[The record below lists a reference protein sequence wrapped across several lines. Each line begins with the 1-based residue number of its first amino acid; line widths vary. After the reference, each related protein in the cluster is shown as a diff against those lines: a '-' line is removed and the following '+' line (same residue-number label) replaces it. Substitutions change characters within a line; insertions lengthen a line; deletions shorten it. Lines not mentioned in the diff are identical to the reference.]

1 MQSKVR
7 IVRHP
12 THPILIVFPT
22 AMFPLLVLLDV
33 LRYVYPA
40 DLAFWTIG
48 FWVALVGAIT
58 TLVAAVP
65 GIVDLA
71 AIPNESRAHRTA
83 FVHFGVGVATL
94 ILYAVAVLVRWP
106 PGGDDARFGWAVL
119 VDVLG
124 LVAIGAQGW
133 LGGELVY
140 KHHIGVLSPAEGAD
154 PVTLETG
161 SPSQAPPGAR
171 AGARRPGAER
181 P

>member
-7 IVRHP
+7 VARHP
-12 THPILIVFPT
+12 MHPILVMLPT

-33 LRYVYPA
+33 LRYVFPA

-48 FWVALVGAIT
+48 FWVALVGALT
-58 TLVAAVP
+58 TLAAAIP

-83 FVHFGVGVATL
+83 LFHFVNGLV
-94 ILYAVAVLVRWP
+94 VLVLFLGSFAVRWP
-106 PGGDDARFGWAVL
+106 AGSGDERLAWATAI
-119 VDVLG
+119 DVLG
-124 LVAIGAQGW
+124 LLAITLQGW

-140 KHHIGVLSPAEGAD
+140 KHHIGVLNQAEGAD
-154 PVTLETG
+154 PVTLESG
-161 SPSQAPPGAR
+161 SKERTYARGA
-171 AGARRPGAER
+171 ARRPGAER